1 MGRKVCASLICILWF
16 IGIVVDE
23 NPREVLMCAAVEPV
37 IGAVINMMVSL
48 NYIDARGLK
57 FEYIGRDELDR
68 EKAEEAEWSGV
79 LDVSLYEKQWT
90 FIADTEEEYQ
100 TEYAAYGMESE
111 LVKGFDFENNI
122 LLITINRPLSSVRIM
137 ERNTGW
143 KDGKPY
149 ASAEFTYKK
158 ECEDDTV
165 CFHSLPRVILKYK
178 NRGGEIITSRLSL
191 WKIRYDSR
199 ENPPNK
205 VYQIQSV
212 DYTEAARKWIW
223 AFKYFNRS
231 VPSDL

>member
-1 MGRKVCASLICILWF
+1 
-16 IGIVVDE
+16 
-23 NPREVLMCAAVEPV
+23 
-37 IGAVINMMVSL
+37 
-48 NYIDARGLK
+48 
-57 FEYIGRDELDR
+57 
-68 EKAEEAEWSGV
+68 
-79 LDVSLYEKQWT
+79 
-90 FIADTEEEYQ
+90 
-100 TEYAAYGMESE
+100 MESE

-223 AFKYFNRS
+223 AFIVNDIKNFVFGPAKAPVYGFGRNRKQKFVMS
-231 VPSDL
+231 FTINILTGQCQAIYEKLSKKRIT